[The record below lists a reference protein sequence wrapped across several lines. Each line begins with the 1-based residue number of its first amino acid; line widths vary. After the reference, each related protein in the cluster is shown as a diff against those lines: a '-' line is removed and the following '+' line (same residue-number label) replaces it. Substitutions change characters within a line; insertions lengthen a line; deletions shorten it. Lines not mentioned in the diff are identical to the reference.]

1 MTTDPEAIDFVVS
14 AWREDGSW
22 NVEQL
27 PAKAAGDLAS
37 LVASLG
43 AHITEYGALGMV
55 SVGDDFFL
63 LLRVRDGRVRLILSD
78 AAAALDWPLAAE
90 ALQLLGVPAP
100 DDAEDAEFEPAGDL
114 TMLADLGMAAEELGV
129 LCEDPDLYPDEV
141 LGVVAERIG
150 IGAQFDEIV
159 GREG

>member
-1 MTTDPEAIDFVVS
+1 MTTDPEAVDFVVS
-14 AWREDGSW
+14 AWREAGSW

-27 PAKAAGDLAS
+27 PAKSAGDLAS

-43 AHITEYGALGMV
+43 AHNAEYGVVGMV
-55 SVGDDFFL
+55 SVADDFFV

-78 AAAALDWPLAAE
+78 VAAALDWPLAQE
-90 ALQLLGVPAP
+90 ALQLLGVPMP
-100 DDAEDAEFEPAGDL
+100 EDADDAEFEPAGDL
-114 TMLADLGMAAEELGV
+114 TMLADLGMAAEELGL

-150 IGAQFDEIV
+150 ISRQFDEIA
-159 GREG
+159 GRDG